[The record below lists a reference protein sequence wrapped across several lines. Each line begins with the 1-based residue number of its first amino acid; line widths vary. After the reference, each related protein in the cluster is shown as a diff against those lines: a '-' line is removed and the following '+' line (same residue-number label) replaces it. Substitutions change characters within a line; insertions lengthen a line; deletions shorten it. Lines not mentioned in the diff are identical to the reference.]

1 MTYTED
7 ALVEQPAINLFSEL
21 DWDTAT
27 CWDEVF
33 GSLYDDH
40 LADNPLFFGRETR
53 NDVVLLARLKA
64 ALLKLNPDVSS
75 LVIQEAID
83 QIVRDRSA
91 MTAISA
97 NEEVYELLTNGY
109 VYTTNAEDEEDCV
122 VQYIDWSNA
131 SNNDFL
137 LCSQMSITGEIETR
151 RPDLLGFVNGLPLVF
166 IELKASHKNLF
177 NAYKDNLRDYRNTIP
192 QLFHFNQVIILSNGV
207 QSRVGTISSQWEH
220 FAEWKKVESEQEARR
235 VSLEVVIRGV
245 CERERLLDIIENY
258 MLFVKQKNT
267 IKIVAKYHQYLGVN
281 QALGGLTNIKE
292 NAGQLGVFWHTQG
305 SGKSFSMV
313 FFCKKAFRKYTGNW
327 TFVLITDRTD
337 LDDQIYKTFHST
349 GILTE
354 NCQAESGSELKLL
367 LAEDH
372 RFVFTLIQKFKGDEK
387 GDYPLLSERNDIIVI
402 TDEAHRSQ
410 YDSLAMNM
418 RRSMPN
424 ASFMAFTG
432 TPLLSET
439 AKNSDSSDSGKT
451 REIFGDY
458 VSVYNFADAVDD
470 GATLPL
476 YYENRVP
483 EVSLSSDD
491 VGKEIADIIEE
502 SDLTDEQEHRLEQ
515 EFAKAYHIITRDD
528 RLETIATDLV
538 EHYINRAPFSDA
550 KLGKAMVVSIDKA
563 TAIKMYDKVSD
574 AWKLK
579 LKSLKS
585 KVKFAKGSRLAKLQ
599 FQIEHMES
607 TDMAVVVSGGQN
619 DEERL
624 AKKGLD
630 YKTHRERFVKEEID
644 EKFKDPDDNLRIVF
658 VCAMWLT
665 GFDAPSVST
674 LYLDKPLKNHTLM
687 QTIARANRVYPGKS
701 AGQVV
706 DYINIFSALQ
716 QALGLYG
723 GGQIAEP
730 AAGYGVDSPAR
741 DKRELISALAT
752 AIVELSEFLKKQ
764 SIDLEAII
772 SAPAEGF
779 TKLQMLDDASE
790 ILLSPD
796 LKDEFTAFVR
806 QINRIFKA
814 VLPDDDAN
822 GYVPHRIAINVIYA
836 QMRQKSGV
844 SIDDEDV
851 LDVVRH
857 QVNELLDESITTIEI
872 KSNLPEPINIA
883 GIDFDALAEMVSKV
897 DKPKTS
903 DAERLKNIIERK
915 LKPMLL
921 KNKARQDL
929 QDKFE
934 ELIEQYNLGA
944 YTAEEFFNQ
953 LKDYIQDLKHEEKR
967 TVREGLSEE
976 ELAVFD
982 LMTKVVPLNEKE
994 RNNIKRIAKE
1004 LVDNMK
1010 DILVIDWRK
1019 KQRTKARVRNFI
1031 EEKLDELPDSFDDE
1045 LWPKACSDIYMHIY
1059 EKYPGQGQSVYS

>member
-7 ALVEQPAINLFSEL
+7 GLVEQPAIALFDSL
-21 DWDTAT
+21 NWDTET
-27 CWDEVF
+27 CWDELF
-33 GSLYDDH
+33 GSEVDGD
-40 LADNPLFFGRETR
+40 LAFGRETR
-53 NDVVLLARLKA
+53 NDVVLTNRLLN
-64 ALLKLNPDVSS
+64 ALKSLNNGIST
-75 LVIQEAID
+75 LIIQEAID
-83 QIVRDRSA
+83 EISRDRSA
-91 MTAISA
+91 MSDIAA
-97 NEEVYELLTNGY
+97 NESIYHLLKDGY
-109 VYTTNAEDEEDCV
+109 VYATDSEDEEDCV
-122 VQYIDWSNA
+122 VSYIDWVCA
-131 SNNDFL
+131 ENNDFL
-137 LCSQMSITGEIETR
+137 LCSQMTISGEIETR

-177 NAYKDNLRDYRNTIP
+177 NAYKDNLRDYRKTIP

-220 FAEWKKVESEQEARR
+220 FAEWKKIKDEEETRR
-235 VSLEVVIRGV
+235 VSLDVVIRGV

-258 MLFVKQKNT
+258 ILFVKQKST
-267 IKIVAKYHQYLGVN
+267 IKIIAKYHQYLGVN
-281 QALGGLTNIKE
+281 KALNGLSNIKE
-292 NAGQLGVFWHTQG
+292 LAGQLGVFWHTQG

-313 FFCKKAFRKYTGNW
+313 FFCKKAFRKYAGNW

-349 GILTE
+349 GVLTE
-354 NCQAESGSELKLL
+354 NCQAESGSELKQL

-387 GDYPLLSERNDIIVI
+387 GNYPLLSERDDIIVI

-432 TPLLSET
+432 TPLLSDGAPT
-439 AKNSDSSDSGKT
+439 TDSNDSGKT
-451 REIFGDY
+451 REIFGGY

-483 EVSLSSDD
+483 EVSLAGDD
-491 VGKEIADIIEE
+491 VGKEIANIIDE
-502 SDLTDEQEHRLEQ
+502 SDLTDEQEYRLEQ

-528 RLETIATDLV
+528 RLETIAKDLV
-538 EHYINRAPFSDA
+538 DHYINRAPFNGGM
-550 KLGKAMVVSIDKA
+550 LGKAMVVSIDKA
-563 TAIKMYDKVSD
+563 TAIKMYDKVNE
-574 AWKLK
+574 AWSIKLK
-579 LKSLKS
+579 ILKSQS
-585 KVKFAKGSRLAKLQ
+585 KFAKGSRLVKMQ

-630 YKTHRERFVKEEID
+630 YKTHRARFVKESID

-674 LYLDKPLKNHTLM
+674 LYLDKPLKNQTLM

-716 QALGLYG
+716 QALGMYG
-723 GGQIAEP
+723 GGQVSDPGAS
-730 AAGYGVDSPAR
+730 YGVDSPAR
-741 DKRELISALAT
+741 DKRELIVALTT
-752 AIVELSEFLKKQ
+752 AITELNLFLKKHG
-764 SIDLEAII
+764 IDLEAII

-790 ILLSPD
+790 VLLSPD
-796 LKDEFTAFVR
+796 LNDEFTGFVR

-836 QMRQKSGV
+836 QMRLKSGV

-857 QVNELLDESITTIEI
+857 QVNDLLDESITTIEI

-883 GIDFDALAEMVSKV
+883 GIDFDALAEMVAKIQ
-897 DKPKTS
+897 KPKKS
-903 DAERLKNIIERK
+903 DSERLKNIIERK
-915 LKPMLL
+915 LKPMML
-921 KNKARQDL
+921 KNKSRQDL
-929 QDKFE
+929 QNKFE

-944 YTAEEFFNQ
+944 YSAEEFFNQ
-953 LKDYIQDLKHEEKR
+953 LSSFINDLDHEEKR

-982 LMTKVVPLNEKE
+982 LMTESVPLNDKE
-994 RNNIKRIAKE
+994 RIDVKRIAKQ
-1004 LVDNMK
+1004 LVDDMK
-1010 DILVIDWRK
+1010 EMLVIDWRK
-1019 KQRTKARVRNFI
+1019 KQRTKARVRSLI
-1031 EEKLDELPDSFDDE
+1031 EEVLDELPESYDE
-1045 LWPKACSDIYMHIY
+1045 DLWPKTCSEVFMHVY
-1059 EKYPGQGQSVYS
+1059 EKYPGKGNSVYL